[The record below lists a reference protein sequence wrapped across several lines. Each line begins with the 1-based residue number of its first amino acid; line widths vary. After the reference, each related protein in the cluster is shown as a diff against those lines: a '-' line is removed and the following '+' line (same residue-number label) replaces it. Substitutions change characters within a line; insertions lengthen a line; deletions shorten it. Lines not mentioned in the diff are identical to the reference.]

1 MRQGAARRL
10 AACVACAPA
19 RPTWV
24 GAKLAFSLFPQF
36 LLPPALE
43 NWNGL
48 VFLFC
53 LAWFFRF
60 CFLACLSW
68 WFFKFFADSGQ
79 VFGGVCL
86 RRFKTVLDTLRHSSQ
101 LPLPGLANLLKDYYI
116 LVLCQFG
123 WSLLAAGSLP
133 SLIILKCFSIPSA
146 VALRQAGN
154 HIFQ

>member
-101 LPLPGLANLLKDYYI
+101 LPCIGIGEFTKELLRHVFVSIRLESTSHWQPAEFYSHKARAPPVASD
-116 LVLCQFG
+116 LVYQTG
-123 WSLLAAGSLP
+123 VP
-133 SLIILKCFSIPSA
+133 
-146 VALRQAGN
+146 
-154 HIFQ
+154 